1 MKTGE
6 VLVLPI
12 QPMLGYACMD
22 GRQHQPLGAQRT
34 SPGQVA
40 VRHPKGLTPLICILV
55 LLLLSV
61 PA

>member
-6 VLVLPI
+6 VLVLPTH
-12 QPMLGYACMD
+12 PLLGYACMG
-22 GRQHQPLGAQRT
+22 GRHYQPLGAQRT

-40 VRHPKGLTPLICILV
+40 VRRPKGLTPLICILV